1 VFCAYHW
8 IGARKQGLLPYLK
21 HFSGPVPLALKP
33 LMFVIEVI
41 SHLARP
47 LSLTLRLFGNMVGG
61 HILLAVIFLLM
72 GLDGLLGWALSGSLP
87 GIVIGGIGSLVT
99 VVFTVGFLYP
109 LKILVAFLQAFI
121 FVMLTMLYISGATEE
136 AEHHSEHTSRITRI
150 EEGVV
155 RRSLI
160 LGVLAVLA
168 VPTAAMAAEG
178 GTGGWVGPFAV
189 IAAGIGMAIAAG
201 LCGLGQGRAVASAV
215 DAMARQPGAAA
226 RIQTAMII
234 GLALI
239 ESLAIYT
246 LVIALIL
253 LFVKGIQF

>member
-1 VFCAYHW
+1 
-8 IGARKQGLLPYLK
+8 
-21 HFSGPVPLALKP
+21 
-33 LMFVIEVI
+33 
-41 SHLARP
+41 
-47 LSLTLRLFGNMVGG
+47 
-61 HILLAVIFLLM
+61 
-72 GLDGLLGWALSGSLP
+72 
-87 GIVIGGIGSLVT
+87 
-99 VVFTVGFLYP
+99 
-109 LKILVAFLQAFI
+109 
-121 FVMLTMLYISGATEE
+121 
-136 AEHHSEHTSRITRI
+136 
-150 EEGVV
+150 V

-160 LGVLAVLA
+160 LGGVAVL
-168 VPTAAMAAEG
+168 VFPTAAHAADG
-178 GTGGWVGPFAV
+178 SWIGPFAV

-253 LFVKGIQF
+253 LFVKGIQFS